1 MATTR
6 VIFNTDT
13 KIKAGAQKRARAEG
27 TDLTSILNQ
36 AMFLYT
42 EGIFHPDDFLTKE
55 DMLAIRRGLADA
67 KAGRVYSV
75 EEVNAHF
82 DRIDSIA

>member
-13 KIKAGAQKRARAEG
+13 KIKTGAQKRARAEG

-36 AMFLYT
+36 TMTLYMQ
-42 EGIFHPDDFLTKE
+42 GVLNPDDFLTKE
-55 DMLAIRRGLADA
+55 DMVAIRRSLAEA
-67 KAGRVYSV
+67 KAGRTSSQ
-75 EEVNAHF
+75 EEVFA
-82 DRIDSIA
+82 RLAL

>member
-13 KIKAGAQKRARAEG
+13 KIKTGAQKRARAEG

-36 AMFLYT
+36 AMVLYT
-42 EGIFHPDDFLTKE
+42 QGVFDPDDFLTKE
-55 DMLAIRRGLADA
+55 DMVAIRRGLAQA
-67 KAGRVYSV
+67 KAGKVHTLEQVRQNLGLV
-75 EEVNAHF
+75 
-82 DRIDSIA
+82 

>member
-13 KIKAGAQKRARAEG
+13 KIKMGAQKRARAEG

-36 AMFLYT
+36 AMTLYT
-42 EGIFHPDDFLTKE
+42 QGVFDPDDFLTKE
-55 DMLAIRRGLADA
+55 DMLAIRRGLAEA
-67 KAGRVYSV
+67 KAGRTTSQEKVF
-75 EEVNAHF
+75 A
-82 DRIDSIA
+82 RLGL